1 MKFNEDKDVKILENV
16 FFKKTEKSE
25 AESKRLLEELEELE
39 EFEGNE
45 LEKEG
50 ETSEVEYGK
59 YMVISDKDMET
70 EEVYGVF
77 DYEIDALRR
86 YSEVK
91 FKRKKRNVCVIKADI
106 EYIYLQGVKF
116 IFTYEEV

>member
-1 MKFNEDKDVKILENV
+1 MKFNEDEYVKMLEEA
-16 FFKKTEKSE
+16 FFKKVEDVEGLE
-25 AESKRLLEELEELE
+25 ACERNES
-39 EFEGNE
+39 
-45 LEKEG
+45 EKEG
-50 ETSEVEYGK
+50 ETSEFEYGK

-86 YSEVK
+86 YNEVK
-91 FKRKKRNVCVIKADI
+91 VKMKKRNVCVIKADI

>member
-1 MKFNEDKDVKILENV
+1 MKFNEDKDVKILENE
-16 FFKKTEKSE
+16 FLKKTEKSE

-50 ETSEVEYGK
+50 ETSEFEYGK

>member
-1 MKFNEDKDVKILENV
+1 MKFNEDENVKILEEV
-16 FFKKTEKSE
+16 FLKKEEEVKESE
-25 AESKRLLEELEELE
+25 AEILLEEYEK
-39 EFEGNE
+39 NE
-45 LEKEG
+45 TEKLEG
-50 ETSEVEYGK
+50 ETSEFEYGK
-59 YMVISDKDMET
+59 YMVISDKAMET

-91 FKRKKRNVCVIKADI
+91 FRGKKRNVSVIKADI

-116 IFTYEEV
+116 IFTYEEI

>member
-1 MKFNEDKDVKILENV
+1 MKFNKDKDLKILESV
-16 FFKKTEKSE
+16 FLKKTEESE
-25 AESKRLLEELEELE
+25 AESKRLLEELEELAE
-39 EFEGNE
+39 CEGNE

-50 ETSEVEYGK
+50 ETSEFEYGK

>member
-1 MKFNEDKDVKILENV
+1 MKFNEDENVKILEEV
-16 FFKKTEKSE
+16 FFKKEEEVKESE
-25 AESKRLLEELEELE
+25 AEILLEEYEK
-39 EFEGNE
+39 NE
-45 LEKEG
+45 PEKLGE
-50 ETSEVEYGK
+50 ETSEFEYGK
-59 YMVISDKDMET
+59 YMVISDKAMET

-91 FKRKKRNVCVIKADI
+91 FRRKKRNVSVIKADI

-116 IFTYEEV
+116 IFTYEEI

>member
-1 MKFNEDKDVKILENV
+1 MKFNEDKDVKILESV
-16 FFKKTEKSE
+16 FLKKTEESE

-39 EFEGNE
+39 ECEGNE

-50 ETSEVEYGK
+50 ETSEFEYGK

-91 FKRKKRNVCVIKADI
+91 FKRKKSKQFYQTVN
-106 EYIYLQGVKF
+106 G
-116 IFTYEEV
+116 

>member
-1 MKFNEDKDVKILENV
+1 MKFNEDKDVKILESV
-16 FFKKTEKSE
+16 FLKKTEKSE

-50 ETSEVEYGK
+50 ETSEFEYGK

>member
-1 MKFNEDKDVKILENV
+1 MKFNKDKDLKILESV
-16 FFKKTEKSE
+16 FLKKTEESE

-39 EFEGNE
+39 ECEGNE

-50 ETSEVEYGK
+50 ETSEFEYGK

>member
-1 MKFNEDKDVKILENV
+1 MKFNEDKDVKILESV
-16 FFKKTEKSE
+16 FLKKTEESE

-39 EFEGNE
+39 ECEGNE

-50 ETSEVEYGK
+50 ETSEFEYGK

>member
-1 MKFNEDKDVKILENV
+1 MKFNKDKDLKILESV
-16 FFKKTEKSE
+16 FLKKTEESE

-39 EFEGNE
+39 ECEGNE

-50 ETSEVEYGK
+50 ETSEFEYGK

-86 YSEVK
+86 YNEVK
-91 FKRKKRNVCVIKADI
+91 TKKRKKSVCIIKADI
-106 EYIYLQGVKF
+106 EFIYLEGVRF
-116 IFTYEEV
+116 IFAYKEV

>member
-1 MKFNEDKDVKILENV
+1 MKFNEDKDVKILEGV
-16 FFKKTEKSE
+16 FLKKAEESE
-25 AESKRLLEELEELE
+25 AESKRLLEELEEYE
-39 EFEGNE
+39 RNE
-45 LEKEG
+45 SEKLGE
-50 ETSEVEYGK
+50 ETSEFEYGK
-59 YMVISDKDMET
+59 YMVISDKAMET

-91 FKRKKRNVCVIKADI
+91 LKRKKRNVCVIKADI
-106 EYIYLQGVKF
+106 EYIYVQGVKF